1 MKKIGIRAASLLF
14 ALFLCCTPALAVE
27 LLIPVGQAVGL
38 ELQSQGVTVAAV
50 DKASPGEKAGLLTG
64 DVILKVNDIPADTAE
79 ILVNTIKNSAGEV
92 TLLVQRDGET
102 VKLLSQPQDG
112 RLGIS
117 VRKGMAGIGTITYY
131 DPDTGAFGALG
142 HGVSNSDGSLIP
154 MDTGSV
160 LQASVASVE
169 KGKIGKPGR
178 LKGAFAKDEI
188 IGALQKNTVCGVFGK
203 SQTGWK
209 GIPMP
214 VAEPEEVSAGAAT
227 ILSNVSGTEVQE
239 YSVEIM
245 KVYPDEET
253 QCRNL
258 LLRVTDERLLNT
270 TGGIVQGMS
279 GSPILQNGRFVGAV
293 THVLVNDPT
302 MGYGIFVENMLDA
315 AA

>member
-1 MKKIGIRAASLLF
+1 MKKIGIRAASLLV
-14 ALFLCCTPALAVE
+14 AVLLCCTPALAVE

-38 ELQSQGVTVAAV
+38 ELQSDGLTVAAV
-50 DKASPGEKAGLLTG
+50 EKASPGEKAGLLTG
-64 DVILKVNDIPADTAE
+64 DVILTVNDIPAETAD
-79 ILVNTIKNSAGEV
+79 ILVNTLKSAAGDV
-92 TLLVQRDGET
+92 TLLVQRDGQS
-102 VKLLSQPQDG
+102 VKIKAQPQNG
-112 RLGIS
+112 RLGVS
-117 VRKGMAGIGTITYY
+117 VRKGMAGIGTVTYY

-142 HGVSNSDGSLIP
+142 HGVSNADGGLVP

-160 LQASVASVE
+160 LQASVAAVE

-178 LKGAFAKDEI
+178 LKGAFAKDAI
-188 IGALQKNTVCGVFGK
+188 IGALEKNTVCGVFGQ
-203 SQTGWK
+203 SQAGWK

-214 VAEPEEVSAGAAT
+214 VAEPEDVSVGAAT

-239 YSVEIM
+239 YSVEIL

-258 LLRVTDERLLNT
+258 LIRVTDERLLSA

-293 THVLVNDPT
+293 THVMVNDPT